1 MISGF
6 QTFIFFREKPV
17 IIMHK
22 LSRKPSLTLH
32 PLDLHIVAVIRIPQS
47 SRVHEMTVQWIHDND
62 LWVISAKMKMT
73 RAQTEKK

>member
-6 QTFIFFREKPV
+6 QTFIFFREKRV

-47 SRVHEMTVQWIHDND
+47 SRVHEMTVQ
-62 LWVISAKMKMT
+62 
-73 RAQTEKK
+73 